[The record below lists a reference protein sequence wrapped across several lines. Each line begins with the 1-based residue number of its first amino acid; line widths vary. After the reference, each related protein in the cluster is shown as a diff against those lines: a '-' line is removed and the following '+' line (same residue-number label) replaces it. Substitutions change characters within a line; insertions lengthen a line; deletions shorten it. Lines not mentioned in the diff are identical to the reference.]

1 MPLIKSGKQA
11 IVDAVN
17 AYATLGL
24 TANQVTYG
32 TPEVLD
38 PVGTNGENTRLRLLM
53 NQSAPVRGATL
64 VRYRRLPFTA
74 YFSEPD
80 GPNPLVVPVPK
91 TANFAHDIVPNLQQF
106 CGIDIEAADLVNTS
120 IDRGTMTV
128 LLDATDGSLGWTG
141 TLTAKLVDG
150 DNVMSD
156 VFKTT
161 DLTGFFAYPH
171 FNTNLGQASL
181 YSYRYDFSDSAAFL
195 QSITQEN
202 LASKLTDLAKLLK
215 TVTKDD
221 WLVFRNPASYNL
233 NSAEFHYN
241 GLNNNPQYLGNT
253 NYSRVL
259 VVELAFY
266 SLKLGGLLYIHY
278 NA

>member
-24 TANQVTYG
+24 TEKHLTVG
-32 TPEVLD
+32 EPEVLD
-38 PVGTNGENTRLRLLM
+38 PVGTNGENTRVRLVAT
-53 NQSAPVRGATL
+53 QDAPVRGATL
-64 VRYRRLPFTA
+64 VRYRRLPFST
-74 YFSEPD
+74 YFTEPD
-80 GPNPLVVPVPK
+80 GVNPLVVPVPK
-91 TANFAHDIVPNLQQF
+91 NANFAYDVVSNLRQF
-106 CGIDIEAADLVNTS
+106 CGMDIDTGDLMDHEIDRFNMQLLLEAAPN
-120 IDRGTMTV
+120 
-128 LLDATDGSLGWTG
+128 SLGWVG
-141 TLTAKLVDG
+141 SVTAKLVDG
-150 DNVMSD
+150 DTVLSD
-156 VFKTT
+156 VFKQT
-161 DLTGFFAYPH
+161 DLAGFFAYPN
-171 FNTNLGQASL
+171 FNTNLGQAAL

-195 QSITQEN
+195 KTITSGN
-202 LASKLTDLAKLLK
+202 LASQLTALAALLK
-215 TVTKDD
+215 SVTKDD
-221 WLVFRNPASYNL
+221 WTVYRNPTDFNL
-233 NSAEFHYN
+233 NAVEFRYN

>member
-24 TANQVTYG
+24 TADHVTYG
-32 TPEVLD
+32 GPEELETEG
-38 PVGTNGENTRLRLLM
+38 PKGENTRLRLVM
-53 NQSAPVRGATL
+53 KQNAPARGAT
-64 VRYRRLPFTA
+64 VIRYRRLPFSA
-74 YFSEPD
+74 YFTEPD
-80 GPNPLVVPVPK
+80 GVNPLVVPVPK
-91 TANFAHDIVPNLQQF
+91 NANFAHDIVTSLQQF
-106 CGIDIEAADLVNTS
+106 CGMDIAAEDLVDTN
-120 IDRGTMTV
+120 IDRVNMQVV
-128 LLDATDGSLGWTG
+128 LQASVDSLGWVG
-141 TLTAKLVDG
+141 SVTAKLIDG
-150 DNVMSD
+150 DAVLPD
-156 VFKTT
+156 VFKRL
-161 DLTGFFAYPH
+161 DLADFFSYPN

-181 YSYRYDFSDSAAFL
+181 YSYRYDFSDSAAL
-195 QSITQEN
+195 LKSITADNLSAQLPA
-202 LASKLTDLAKLLK
+202 LASLLK

-221 WLVFRNPASYNL
+221 WSVYRNPTDFNL
-233 NSAEFHYN
+233 NAATFRYN